1 LVLAFEREDDAG
13 DGVRRV
19 SEDGRITELVDRLIG
34 GGGDDTSREG
44 RAAEKLSVSVE
55 LRMSDNA
62 PASGMREDRSCVEG
76 ISGVVGAIEA

>member
-13 DGVRRV
+13 DGVRRE
-19 SEDGRITELVDRLIG
+19 SEDGRMTEVVDRLIG
-34 GGGDDTSREG
+34 VGGVDASREG
-44 RAAEKLSVSVE
+44 RTAEKLSVSIE
-55 LRMSDNA
+55 LRMSDDA

>member
-1 LVLAFEREDDAG
+1 LVLGFEREDDAG
-13 DGVRRV
+13 DGVRRE
-19 SEDGRITELVDRLIG
+19 SEDGRKTELVDRLIG
-34 GGGDDTSREG
+34 VGGDDTSREG

-76 ISGVVGAIEA
+76 ISGVVDAIEA